1 MTKFAKPTKRRKKPI
16 RISRIIRSSVIDRDN
31 KQCVLCG
38 GKQEQ
43 IHHVMLKS
51 HSGNNTSKNL
61 VCVCNRCHRMI
72 HANEKKYFTILF
84 NILQHDYKDLKIED
98 MKK

>member
-1 MTKFAKPTKRRKKPI
+1 MTQFAKPTKRRKKPI
-16 RISRIIRSSVIDRDN
+16 KIKNIIRDSVINRD
-31 KQCVLCG
+31 KCCVLCG

-61 VCVCNRCHRMI
+61 VCVCNRCHLKI